1 MLVLSRFNEQKI
13 RIGDD
18 IEILVVRAENGKVRL
33 GITAPREMPIHR
45 DELYQQLKTA
55 GVEVKSF
62 AKAVSE

>member
-13 RIGDD
+13 KIGDD
-18 IEILVVRAENGKVRL
+18 IEILVVKAENGKVRL

-45 DELYQQLKTA
+45 SELYQQLKTD
-55 GVEVKSF
+55 GQVKSF